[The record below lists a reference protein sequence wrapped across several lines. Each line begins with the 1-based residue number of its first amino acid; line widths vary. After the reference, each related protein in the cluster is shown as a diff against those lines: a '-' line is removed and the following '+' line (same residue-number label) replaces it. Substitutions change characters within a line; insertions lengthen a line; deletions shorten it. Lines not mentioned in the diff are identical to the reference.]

1 MTGVLKLVCLNTI
14 RSYRKG
20 LPVRSL
26 LYLIV
31 LLSLAWSGYWFVA
44 SSGTKAGLVAWFD
57 ARQDEGWQAEYSD
70 LAVRGFPNRVDASLT
85 DVALADPETGLA
97 WEAPFFQLLAL
108 SYKPNHVI
116 AVWPDTQTL
125 STPQEKVQVLS
136 DKMQASLVFAPETQ
150 LPLERSNFAAED
162 LALASDAGWSV
173 QADVL
178 RLALRRVEGADALYD
193 FAYQAEGVAPPN
205 FLRNSVLP
213 AKMSAMDL
221 DMQVGFDRPWD
232 LRALEDRRPQ
242 PTSLNLRMAKAEWGN
257 LSFQMAADLTI
268 DSLGTPTG
276 EATVRLNNWR
286 DMITIARDSGQIGTV
301 SIDAAEQFLALLA
314 SLSGS
319 RDDVDVTLRF
329 SGGTAFVGLIP
340 VGAAPRLNLR

>member
-1 MTGVLKLVCLNTI
+1 M
-14 RSYRKG
+14 
-20 LPVRSL
+20 RSL
-26 LYLIV
+26 LYLIIT
-31 LLSLAWSGYWFVA
+31 LSLAWSGYWYMA
-44 SSGTKAGLVAWFD
+44 STGTKAGLEAWFD
-57 ARQDEGWQAEYSD
+57 ARASEGWQAEYSD
-70 LAVRGFPNRVDASLT
+70 LNVRGFPNRVDASFT
-85 DVALADPETGLA
+85 DIALADPDTGVA
-97 WEAPFFQLLAL
+97 WQTPLFQLLAL
-108 SYKPNHVI
+108 SYRPNHVI
-116 AVWPDTQTL
+116 ALWPERQTI
-125 STPQEKVQVLS
+125 STPQEKLELLS
-136 DKMQASLVFAPETQ
+136 DRMQASLVFAPSTR
-150 LPLERSNFAAED
+150 LPLERSNFAAEN
-162 LALASDAGWSV
+162 LGIASDAGWSM
-173 QADVL
+173 QADAL
-178 RLALRRVEGADALYD
+178 RMALRRVEGEEALYD
-193 FAYQAEGVAPPN
+193 FAYQAEGVAPPEV
-205 FLRNSVLP
+205 LRNSVLP

-242 PTSLNLRMAKAEWGN
+242 PTSLNLRMAKAEWGD
-257 LSFQMAADLTI
+257 LSYQMAADLTI

-329 SGGTAFVGLIP
+329 SGGTTFVGLIP